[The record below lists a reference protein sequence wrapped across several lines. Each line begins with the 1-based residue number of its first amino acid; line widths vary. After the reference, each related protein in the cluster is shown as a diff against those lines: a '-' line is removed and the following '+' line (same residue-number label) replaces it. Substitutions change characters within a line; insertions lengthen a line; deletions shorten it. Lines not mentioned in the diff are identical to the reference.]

1 MSTMRDLDS
10 CHALS
15 QVNCKCTWQLQISFR
30 IRFTF
35 LSNVGLVQQIV
46 PLSCSLSSQ
55 TSLSLFF
62 FYRPEK
68 YLKSL
73 CRPCSLQSAGDQEPR
88 PQNVHHV
95 DKLTQSASSR
105 SISPSPLW
113 NPTLLMVHQSVSGE
127 GKEKV
132 EEASSSLAMTEW
144 EGRSRRT
151 VWCVKYYAC
160 VCVLLSVWKPFIV
173 SEISERWGDEGIS
186 YLCVY

>member
-1 MSTMRDLDS
+1 MGKRENILYVFHIWVEQPFKLYVLFYSEAANGSLLMSTMRDLDS

-35 LSNVGLVQQIV
+35 LSNVGLVRQIV

-105 SISPSPLW
+105 SISPSPL
-113 NPTLLMVHQSVSGE
+113 
-127 GKEKV
+127 
-132 EEASSSLAMTEW
+132 
-144 EGRSRRT
+144 
-151 VWCVKYYAC
+151 
-160 VCVLLSVWKPFIV
+160 
-173 SEISERWGDEGIS
+173 
-186 YLCVY
+186 